1 MLIVHSGR
9 NPFAVFLLCACVLIG
24 VAGLISPQK
33 TSPTVAHLLLPWELA
48 AWYGGLIASG
58 AGTLAGLAVKGLT
71 GLLVERAGLV
81 FLASLSGMYA
91 VAVAVQG
98 GGALS
103 FAAALT
109 GCFCAAS
116 LARVWQIGRD
126 LKQLPT
132 AQGER

>member
-9 NPFAVFLLCACVLIG
+9 NPFAVFLLFACVLTGI
-24 VAGLISPQK
+24 AGLISPQQ
-33 TSPTVAHLLLPWELA
+33 TSPIVAHLLQPWELE
-48 AWYGGLIASG
+48 AWYGGLIATGVG
-58 AGTLAGLAVKGLT
+58 ALAGVLSRGLT
-71 GLLVERAGLV
+71 GLLVERVGLV

-98 GGALS
+98 GAALS
-103 FAAALT
+103 FASAFT
-109 GCFCAAS
+109 GFFCIAS

-132 AQGER
+132 VQGER